1 MSATTATAIQDTP
14 SKAAPKKMNTAQA
27 INLALHDAMALD
39 PTVLVLGEDIAD
51 AQGGGVFKCTAGLS
65 TQYGTERVR
74 STPIA
79 EQAIVGAAVG
89 AALAGMR
96 PVAEIMLMNFMT
108 VAMDQIVNH
117 AAKLRFM
124 TGGQTHVP
132 LTIRTTTGAGFGTG
146 GQHADYLEAWFAH
159 TAGLKVVAPST
170 PADAYGLLLSC
181 IFDDDPCIFV
191 ENLPLYFTP
200 GTPPVSGE
208 RVPLGKA
215 KVVRQGTDV
224 TVISY
229 SRTLHDVVEVA
240 YDLAQQNISVEVI
253 DLRSIA
259 PLDMDTVCSS
269 VARTRRAVIAHEAQV
284 DFGVG
289 AEIAARLHRE
299 LFGQLKAPVGRV
311 GAARSPV
318 PYSKTLEAAFVPTRE
333 RIAAAILATL
343 D

>member
-1 MSATTATAIQDTP
+1 MSSPA
-14 SKAAPKKMNTAQA
+14 KKINMVQA
-27 INLALHDAMALD
+27 IAMALD
-39 PTVLVLGEDIAD
+39 RAMGQDQSVVVLGEDIAD
-51 AQGGGVFKCTAGLS
+51 PQGGGVFKCTAGLS
-65 TQYGTERVR
+65 TKYGTDRVK

-79 EQAIVGAAVG
+79 EQAIMGAAVG
-89 AALAGMR
+89 AALGGMR

-108 VAMDQIVNH
+108 VGMDQLVNH

-132 LTIRTTTGAGFGTG
+132 LTVRTATGAGFGTG
-146 GQHADYLEAWFAH
+146 GQHADYLESWFAH

-181 IFDDDPCIFV
+181 IFDDDPCVFI
-191 ENLPLYFTP
+191 ENLPLYFVP
-200 GTPPVSGE
+200 GEAPVPGE

-215 KVVRQGTDV
+215 KVVREGSDV

-229 SRTLHDVVEVA
+229 SRTMLEV
-240 YDLAQQNISVEVI
+240 LAVATELAKRDISVEVI

-259 PLDMDTVCSS
+259 PLDMDTVRAS
-269 VARTRRAVIAHEAQV
+269 VAKTRRAVVAHEAQV

-289 AEIAARLHRE
+289 AEVAARLHRD
-299 LFGQLKAPVGRV
+299 LFGQLLAPVGRV

-318 PYSKTLEAAFVPTRE
+318 PFSKSLETAYLPTPE
-333 RIAAAILATL
+333 RISAAILQTL
-343 D
+343 T

>member
-1 MSATTATAIQDTP
+1 MSSSPA
-14 SKAAPKKMNTAQA
+14 KKINMVQA
-27 INLALHDAMALD
+27 INLALDHAMEQD
-39 PTVLVLGEDIAD
+39 PSVLVLGEDVAD
-51 AQGGGVFKCTAGLS
+51 KQGGGVFKCTAGLS
-65 TQYGTERVR
+65 ARYGTERVK

-79 EQAIVGAAVG
+79 EQAIMGAAVG
-89 AALAGMR
+89 AALGGMR

-108 VAMDQIVNH
+108 VGMDQLVNH

-132 LTIRTTTGAGFGTG
+132 LTVRTATGAGFGTG

-159 TAGLKVVAPST
+159 TAGMKVVAPST

-181 IFDDDPCIFV
+181 IFDDDPCVFI
-191 ENLPLYFTP
+191 ENLPLYFLP
-200 GTPPVSGE
+200 GEAPVPGS
-208 RVPLGKA
+208 RVPLGRA
-215 KVVRQGTDV
+215 KVVREGRDV

-229 SRTLHDVVEVA
+229 SRTMLEV
-240 YDLAQQNISVEVI
+240 LAVAAELAKRDISVEVI

-259 PLDMDTVCSS
+259 PLDMPTVCAS
-269 VARTRRAVIAHEAQV
+269 VAKTRRAVVAHEAQV

-289 AEIAARLHRE
+289 AEVAARLQHE
-299 LFGQLKAPVGRV
+299 LFGQLLAPVERV

-318 PYSKTLEAAFVPTRE
+318 PFSKALETAYLPTAA
-333 RIAAAILATL
+333 RIKAAILQTL

>member
-1 MSATTATAIQDTP
+1 MTNASTATQ
-14 SKAAPKKMNTAQA
+14 KMNMAQA
-27 INLALHDAMALD
+27 IAMALDDAMALD
-39 PTVLVLGEDIAD
+39 PSVLVLGEDVAD
-51 AQGGGVFKCTAGLS
+51 KQGGGVFKCTSGLS
-65 TQYGTERVR
+65 TKHGEDRVR

-79 EQAIVGAAVG
+79 EQAIIGAAIG
-89 AALAGMR
+89 ASLAGMR

-117 AAKLRFM
+117 AAKLRYM

-146 GQHADYLEAWFAH
+146 GQHSDYLEAWFAH

-191 ENLPLYFTP
+191 ENMPLYFVP
-200 GTPPVSGE
+200 GTAPVRGE
-208 RVPLGKA
+208 RVPIGKA
-215 KVVRQGTDV
+215 KVVREGADV

-229 SRTLHDVVEVA
+229 SRTLHDVLLVA
-240 YDLAQQNISVEVI
+240 QKLAKENISVEVI

-259 PLDMDTVCSS
+259 PLDMPTLCLS
-269 VARTRRAVIAHEAQV
+269 VAKTRRAVVVHEAQT

-289 AEIAARLHRE
+289 AEIAAQLHGA
-299 LFGQLKAPVGRV
+299 LFDRLKAPVIRLGSMR
-311 GAARSPV
+311 APV
-318 PYSKTLEAAFVPTRE
+318 PYSKPLETAFVPTQE
-333 RIAAAILATL
+333 RITAAIRQALK
-343 D
+343 